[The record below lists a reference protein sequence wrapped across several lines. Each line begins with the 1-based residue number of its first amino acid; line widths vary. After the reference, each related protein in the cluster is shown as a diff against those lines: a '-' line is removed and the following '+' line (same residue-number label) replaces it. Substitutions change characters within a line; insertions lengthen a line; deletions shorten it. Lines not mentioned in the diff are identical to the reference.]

1 MRNRL
6 FSLLLALSLL
16 PCAALGESLTLD
28 EMNAAEDATP
38 LSAAEATQP
47 VESAARADFIDRIL
61 ALAETL
67 YTTLN
72 LKTFDYPL
80 TTSNAFDHIC
90 RQQTYGFA

>member
-38 LSAAEATQP
+38 LSAAEA
-47 VESAARADFIDRIL
+47 A
-61 ALAETL
+61 
-67 YTTLN
+67 
-72 LKTFDYPL
+72 
-80 TTSNAFDHIC
+80 
-90 RQQTYGFA
+90 

>member
-38 LSAAEATQP
+38 LSAAEAAQRALT
-47 VESAARADFIDRIL
+47 ARASP
-61 ALAETL
+61 TL
-67 YTTLN
+67 Y
-72 LKTFDYPL
+72 
-80 TTSNAFDHIC
+80 
-90 RQQTYGFA
+90 